1 MNNFGIIIIIEEIT
15 FNITKLHDLNHIFVF
30 HFKKTLSLQHVFY
43 EAVS

>member
-30 HFKKTLSLQHVFY
+30 RFKKNIIFAACFL
-43 EAVS
+43 